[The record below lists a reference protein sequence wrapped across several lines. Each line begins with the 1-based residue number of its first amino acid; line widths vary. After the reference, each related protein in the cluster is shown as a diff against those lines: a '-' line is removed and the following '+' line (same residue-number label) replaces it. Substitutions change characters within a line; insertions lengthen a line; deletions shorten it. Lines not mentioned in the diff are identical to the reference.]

1 MIRLGKL
8 LAGFFCACALGA
20 CSDDDRDDTILDMSR
35 LTGKDWYY
43 NAWLGDKNNFGAGD
57 LLEVV
62 RFEKGGTLKSID
74 FSGRREYIAGKWESD
89 DNNRIILKYEGDE
102 EKIWNVQHSGDDY
115 IKTIVNAQGSREY
128 TTDPGYLGNLT
139 ADAFW
144 VNEYTSG
151 NQYRTYIGA
160 DVRGNKDVREGNLLL
175 ADGNQLA
182 LQNHEFFWSEKSPKY
197 IDDVRKQEVRF
208 YLRIGKNTHLKLRD
222 SLYSTNLPRRL
233 PDEMNLTV
241 NVVNGTLNVAWVP
254 FSSGSVYYR
263 VEVLSKDMDLVDPY
277 FISRVQ
283 NAGSASLNIKTTTAG
298 EVNRVN
304 ELKGGE
310 TYMIR
315 LTALMYEPGIDPWND
330 DYGYANVQ
338 AVSYFTKKYLME

>member
-89 DNNRIILKYEGDE
+89 DNNRIILKYEGEE

-128 TTDPGYLGNLT
+128 TTDLGYLGNLT

-175 ADGNQLA
+175 ADGNQVA

-241 NVVNGTLNVAWVP
+241 NVVNGILNVAWVP

-315 LTALMYEPGIDPWND
+315 LTALMYEPGVDPWND

>member
-175 ADGNQLA
+175 ADGNQVA

-241 NVVNGTLNVAWVP
+241 NVVNGILNVAWVP

-315 LTALMYEPGIDPWND
+315 LTALMYEPGVDPWND

>member
-102 EKIWNVQHSGDDY
+102 ETIWNVQHSGDDY

-175 ADGNQLA
+175 ADGNQVA

-197 IDDVRKQEVRF
+197 IDDIRKQEVRF

-241 NVVNGTLNVAWVP
+241 NVVNGTLNVSWVP

-315 LTALMYEPGIDPWND
+315 LTALMYEPGVDPWND